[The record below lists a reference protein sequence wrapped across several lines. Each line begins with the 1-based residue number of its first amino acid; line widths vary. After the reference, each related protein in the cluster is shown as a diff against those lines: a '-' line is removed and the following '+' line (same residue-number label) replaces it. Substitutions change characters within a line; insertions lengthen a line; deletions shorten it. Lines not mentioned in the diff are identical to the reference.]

1 MVHDNYDD
9 REDDEDDTEEEE
21 RRTDAEAQRPGILL
35 RNMINLRRLI
45 RVAVNDAICL
55 GGRIQYEATHKKM
68 SERIKRKELAK
79 LKRDISLLLGMVERV
94 EQTLDAKIDR
104 LGE

>member
-1 MVHDNYDD
+1 MTIDD
-9 REDDEDDTEEEE
+9 GEDDEDVEDDTEEE
-21 RRTDAEAQRPGILL
+21 DAEVQRPGILL
-35 RNMINLRRLI
+35 RNIINLRRLI

-55 GGRIQYEATHKKM
+55 GGGIQYEATHKKI
-68 SERIKRKELAK
+68 SKWIKRKELAD

-104 LGE
+104 LVE